1 MLRVKVNLHSSARNF
16 FSKKQ
21 RTYRRRRR
29 HIVATTM
36 QNVVT
41 NQANPLA
48 LEGLSKFGV
57 IPSGA
62 GRAGALSSAARASG
76 DILMAEIELEGTK
89 TRELTHYKSQKHRH
103 GIKVSC
109 QLICIVSIVE

>member
-1 MLRVKVNLHSSARNF
+1 MLRVDVDLPSSIRNF

-57 IPSGA
+57 TPSGG

-76 DILMAEIELEGTK
+76 DILMAEIELEEPKRNQG
-89 TRELTHYKSQKHRH
+89 LNA
-103 GIKVSC
+103 
-109 QLICIVSIVE
+109 L